1 MNKSKEARHPKVSG
15 LFVKIRCKLSCT
27 IWYGLLPVTSYSAVQ
42 CSLLEQVAPQG
53 FRNSLEQV
61 APQGFRNSLG
71 PGTDAQSLTFSH

>member
-53 FRNSLEQV
+53 FRN
-61 APQGFRNSLG
+61 RWG
-71 PGTDAQSLTFSH
+71 PGTDVQSLTFSH